1 MNKYLRI
8 LQIISI
14 FALLLSMS
22 YAMKLT
28 KPKFLYKRYSQ
39 KKMKDEFE
47 ENNEDDIDVDV
58 DDNEN
63 EVQDEENEDAVFDQD
78 EEIVG

>member
-28 KPKFLYKRYSQ
+28 NSKFLYKRFSQ

-47 ENNEDDIDVDV
+47 ENNEDDFDADVDV
-58 DDNEN
+58 DENEN
-63 EVQDEENEDAVFDQD
+63 EVQDQENEDAVFD
-78 EEIVG
+78 

>member
-47 ENNEDDIDVDV
+47 ENNEDDVDV

-63 EVQDEENEDAVFDQD
+63 EV
-78 EEIVG
+78 